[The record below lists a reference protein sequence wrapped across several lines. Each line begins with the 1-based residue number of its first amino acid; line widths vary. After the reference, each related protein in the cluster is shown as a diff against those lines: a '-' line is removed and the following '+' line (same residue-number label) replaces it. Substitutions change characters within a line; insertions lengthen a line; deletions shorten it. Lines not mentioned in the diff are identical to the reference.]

1 MDHWGEDK
9 EVELMTLPKKPNSLV
24 KERSDDS
31 FKEAEATTGPLD
43 TFFFIY

>member
-1 MDHWGEDK
+1 
-9 EVELMTLPKKPNSLV
+9 MTLPKKPNSLV

-43 TFFFIY
+43 TFFFIYQMRLKHFLQAQ